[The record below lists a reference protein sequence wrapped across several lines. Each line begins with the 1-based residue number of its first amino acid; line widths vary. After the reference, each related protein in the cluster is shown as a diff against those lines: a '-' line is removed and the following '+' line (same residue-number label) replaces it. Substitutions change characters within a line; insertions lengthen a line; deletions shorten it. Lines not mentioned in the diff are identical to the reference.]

1 VAPASTKNELL
12 IVTVVPDVAGLDGK
26 TFDYVVPDPL
36 RDHVR
41 VGTMV
46 RIQLAG
52 RRVGAWV
59 VATDVAA
66 PAGVMLKPIAKVT
79 GWGPSATTIDLARWA
94 SWRWAGRLVHLLD
107 TASPPGAVPALPRGR
122 PAQVTR
128 RDHEVVV
135 VRAPPSSDVLPI
147 VRREVA
153 FGPTL
158 IIAASLDTARR
169 VGSQLRAGGEACCL
183 APRDWVVAAA
193 GGVSVLGSR
202 AAAWAPMP
210 ALAGIVVLDEH
221 DERLQEERA
230 PTWHA
235 REVAIERAR
244 RAGVPITLVSPCPSL
259 EALAAA
265 DRVVEPSRAEERA
278 GWPILDVVDRRKE
291 DPRSAGLYSERLV
304 QLLRDRDRGRVVCVL
319 NRKGRARMLVC
330 GSCGEVARCERC
342 DAAVMQPDDGVLRC
356 PRCDV
361 QRPVVCTS
369 CGSGMFRNVRAGV
382 TRAAEELAA
391 LAGEAVGD
399 DERIV
404 VGTEAVLHQVGG
416 HVGVVAFLDFD
427 QELLAPRYRAGEE
440 ALGLLALGARMLGPR
455 GAGGRLLAQTRHPQ
469 HPVLDAVLHA
479 EPDRASA
486 ADRAQ
491 RVDLRFPPFAALAAV
506 SGAAAP
512 DLIDALG
519 SPPGV
524 DVLGP
529 ADGRWLLRAADHVTL
544 CDALAATTRPAGRV
558 RIEVDPARV

>member
-1 VAPASTKNELL
+1 
-12 IVTVVPDVAGLDGK
+12 
-26 TFDYVVPDPL
+26 
-36 RDHVR
+36 
-41 VGTMV
+41 MV

-59 VATDVAA
+59 VAVDVPA
-66 PAGVMLKPIAKVT
+66 PEGVTLKPIAKVT
-79 GWGPSATTIDLARWA
+79 GWGPSADTIELARWA

-122 PAQVTR
+122 PTDVTQR
-128 RDHEVVV
+128 AHEVVV
-135 VRAPPSSDVLPI
+135 ERVPPATDVLPI

-153 FGPTL
+153 CGPTL
-158 IIAASLDTARR
+158 IIAASLDIARR
-169 VGSQLRAGGEACCL
+169 IGNQLRADGTACCL
-183 APRDWVVAAA
+183 APRDWAQAAA
-193 GGVSVLGSR
+193 GGVTVLGSR
-202 AAAWAPMP
+202 AAAWAPMR
-210 ALAGIVVLDEH
+210 AELAGIVVLDEH

-244 RAGVPITLVSPCPSL
+244 RAGVPVTLVSPCPSL

-265 DRVVEPSRAEERA
+265 DRVIEPSRADERA

-291 DPRSAGLYSERLV
+291 DPRSSGLYSERLV

-342 DAAVMQPDDGVLRC
+342 DAAVTQLDDAVMRC
-356 PRCDV
+356 PRCDTE
-361 QRPVVCTS
+361 RPVVCTS

-391 LAGEAVGD
+391 LAGEPVGD

-404 VGTEAVLHQVGG
+404 VGTEAVLHQVRGQ
-416 HVGVVAFLDFD
+416 VGAVTFLDFD

-440 ALGLLALGARMLGPR
+440 ALGLLALGARLLGAR
-455 GAGGRLLAQTRHPQ
+455 SAGGRLLVQTRHPR
-469 HPVLDAVLHA
+469 HPVLDAVLLA
-479 EPDRASA
+479 EPDRAAA

-491 RVDLRFPPFAALAAV
+491 RVDLGFPPFAALAAV
-506 SGAAAP
+506 SGPAAA
-512 DLIDALG
+512 DFIDAFG
-519 SPPGV
+519 SSAGV
-524 DVLGP
+524 EVLGP
-529 ADGRWLLRAADHVTL
+529 AEGRWLLRAPDHRTL
-544 CDALAATTRPAGRV
+544 CDALAVTTRPPGRV
-558 RIEVDPARV
+558 RVEVDPARV